1 MTKNARSFLCASS
14 VLYAVLVACNID
26 FSADV
31 PCDSTDDCPRNQI
44 CDTTFFRCV
53 DDPTPDSD
61 TEPPDAG
68 PTDVDP
74 DDTLGD
80 TPGGDTPSDA
90 PPADTP
96 PGDTPPGDTPPSDTP
111 PSDTPVETGDAGDAS
126 DTPAPD
132 AAECTPT
139 GDEECDG
146 IDNDCNG
153 VIDDPPVCDGPC
165 GPGMVLIDLGAGSQF
180 CIDIYEAS
188 RPDATDSSP
197 GSESTSATSRAGVIP
212 WAAARFSQA
221 QASCTAA
228 GKRLCSAFE
237 WRRACE
243 GPDPGDANLYPYG
256 NAYESNRCNGSNI
269 PPFDG
274 PAASGSFDR
283 CESAYGTFDQ
293 SGNLEEWTTDGLVR
307 GGAFAS
313 PQLNLRC
320 VATNTA
326 DPGGPPQASYGF
338 RCCQDP
344 TE

>member
-1 MTKNARSFLCASS
+1 MTPRARVARSAGGAFL
-14 VLYAVLVACNID
+14 LLWGLGCNID
-26 FSADV
+26 FSSDV
-31 PCDSTDDCPRNQI
+31 PCDSSDDCPRHQI

-53 DDPTPDSD
+53 DDPSETPDVEPSD
-61 TEPPDAG
+61 TDLPDA
-68 PTDVDP
+68 DIAVDTPGDAPQADTSPSDTPLSDTPADGADAP
-74 DDTLGD
+74 DTPVDTPAGADLGD
-80 TPGGDTPSDA
+80 TPEVDA
-90 PPADTP
+90 DVP
-96 PGDTPPGDTPPSDTP
+96 
-111 PSDTPVETGDAGDAS
+111 
-126 DTPAPD
+126 
-132 AAECTPT
+132 ECTPT
-139 GDEECDG
+139 GVEECDG
-146 IDNDCNG
+146 VDNDCNG
-153 VIDDPPVCDGPC
+153 MIDDPPVCDGPC
-165 GPGMVLIDLGAGSQF
+165 GPGMVLIDLGGGSQF

-188 RPDATDSSP
+188 RPDATDSTP
-197 GSESTSATSRAGVIP
+197 GSESTSATSRPGVIP
-212 WAAARFSQA
+212 WGAARFSQA

-274 PAASGSFDR
+274 PAATSSFDR
-283 CESAYGTFDQ
+283 CESAHGTFDQ

-320 VATNTA
+320 VATGTA

-344 TE
+344 AQ